1 MCGRNAYR
9 GSTKRGYGRG
19 DNGYLIVVPVRLPR
33 RRRDGLLNEGGASIH
48 ASQKISNRA
57 G

>member
-19 DNGYLIVVPVRLPR
+19 ENGYLIVVPVRLPR